1 MSKVSFKTN
10 IHLKDVLGQE
20 LINDDNI
27 AICELVK
34 NSYDSTSD
42 SVLVRF
48 LDITDATESSL
59 LVLDQGSGMDRSDI
73 VDKWLNIA
81 YSVKRNSEDDGYSFA
96 GNKGIGR
103 FSCDRLGKKLTL
115 VTRKGVRGEILKLEI
130 DWLRFEEEDD
140 GKIEI
145 NSIKLNLDTIDLTK
159 AREIIGSDKFLSG
172 TALVIKE
179 LRSNW
184 DHESL
189 LKLRKTLSKVINPNL
204 NYVRN
209 KFRIRMEVPE
219 LKDKDSKNEPTR
231 RINGEI
237 RNEIF
242 KDLEFRTSYIKCFI
256 SKNGSEIHTE
266 LYDNGSLLFK
276 IKEENI
282 FKSLKQ
288 VEITIHFLNPYAK
301 IYFKKQTGYRNLDF
315 GSIFL
320 FVNGFRVSP
329 YGEPGN
335 DWLMLNRRK
344 QQGTSRHLGTR
355 DLVGKIDV
363 FDSEGGFKSVSS
375 REGLV
380 TNDHF
385 RDLFVTEERDDSL
398 FERTRK
404 RLERFVVNGLDWDSL
419 SLTESE
425 RVTHLKM
432 LEDKLM
438 ASEIDNLDKHER
450 WKKTSSE
457 RNLSIASSLNS
468 IMGLKKDELKDVYV
482 NPDLLMD
489 LYDEEIEEKK
499 AIIEGLNNFD
509 GYVSAEKVRKAIS
522 HLKTETEQVSKK
534 LGKVEEKKKKGEE
547 KIRSLAKDLQ
557 DVERQVYFHKKL
569 LGQEKKDLLYLH
581 HEIGVLA
588 DTISKNLSLMMERI
602 EFQKNEDPE
611 FKKYILRIAKANER
625 IISVSRFA
633 TVADL
638 QEQSRVKSRNLV
650 LFISEYV
657 GTLQENRI
665 FSALGGGSMK
675 FGIAGN
681 NITWKLSFK
690 QIDICMIID
699 NLISNAVKAGA
710 TKVDFDFTLEDKS
723 LLVSITNNGRKINGD
738 LVNKIFDIGFTTTK
752 GSGMGLPH
760 IEDILKQ
767 MNGNIE
773 LAKADPVL
781 FHLRFPSENAN

>member
-1 MSKVSFKTN
+1 MTSKVHFKTN

-34 NSYDSTSD
+34 NSYDSGSEN
-42 SVLVRF
+42 VLVRF
-48 LDITDATESSL
+48 LDVTDALESTL
-59 LVLDQGSGMDRSDI
+59 LVLDHGSGMDRSDI

-81 YSVKRNSEDDGYSFA
+81 YSVKRNAVSDQYSFA

-103 FSCDRLGKKLTL
+103 FSCDRLGKKLIL
-115 VTRKGVRGEILKLEI
+115 ITRKGLRGEIFKLAI
-130 DWLRFEEEDD
+130 DWSRFEEDDD
-140 GKIEI
+140 GRIEI
-145 NSIKLNLDTIDLTK
+145 NSIKLNLDTVDLRE
-159 AREIIGSDKFLSG
+159 ARSIIGSDEFVSG

-184 DHESL
+184 DHDSL

-204 NYVRN
+204 SYVRN
-209 KFRIRMEVPE
+209 KFRIRMEAPE
-219 LKDKDSKNEPTR
+219 FIEKDSENEPTR
-231 RINGEI
+231 RVNGDI

-242 KDLEFRTSYIKCFI
+242 KALEFRTSYIKCFI
-256 SKNGSEIHTE
+256 SKNGKEIHTE
-266 LYDNGSLLFK
+266 LYDNGSLLFR
-276 IKEENI
+276 IKENNTYD
-282 FKSLKQ
+282 SLKK

-320 FVNGFRVSP
+320 FINGFRVSP

-363 FDSEGGFKSVSS
+363 YDNEGFFKSVSS

-380 TNDHF
+380 TNDHY
-385 RDLFVTEERDDSL
+385 RDLFVTEDRDDSL

-404 RLERFVVNGLDWDSL
+404 RLERFVVNGLDWDSIGL
-419 SLTESE
+419 SESD
-425 RVTHLKM
+425 RTKHIKM

-438 ASEIDNLDKHER
+438 AGEIDSLEKFER
-450 WKKTSSE
+450 WNKTATE
-457 RNLSIASSLNS
+457 RNVSIASSLNK
-468 IMGLKKDELKDVYV
+468 IMGLKKDELVDIYV
-482 NPDLLMD
+482 NPDMLTD

-499 AIIEGLNNFD
+499 AIVEGLNNFD

-522 HLKTETEQVSKK
+522 HLKTETEKVTQK
-534 LGKVEEKKKKGEE
+534 LDKVEAKKKRGEE
-547 KIRSLAKDLQ
+547 KIRTLSVDLK
-557 DVERQVYFHKKL
+557 EAEKQVYFHKKL

-581 HEIGVLA
+581 HQIGVYA
-588 DTISKNLSLMMERI
+588 DTISKNLSLMTGRI
-602 EFQKNEDPE
+602 EAQKIEDRE
-611 FKKYILRIAKANER
+611 LRKYILRIAKANET
-625 IISVSRFA
+625 ILSVSRFA

-638 QEQSRVKSRNLV
+638 QDQSRIKSRNLV
-650 LFISEYV
+650 LFISEYIE
-657 GTLQENRI
+657 TLQENRI
-665 FSALGGGSMK
+665 FSAISGGSLK
-675 FGIAGN
+675 FSVKGDSIS
-681 NITWKLSFK
+681 WKLSFK

-699 NLISNAVKAGA
+699 NLVSNAVKAGA
-710 TKVDFDFTLEDKS
+710 TRVDVHFSQDEKS
-723 LLVSITNNGRKINGD
+723 LLVSVSNNGKKIPD
-738 LVNKIFDIGFTTTK
+738 LEEKIFDIGFTTTK

-760 IEDILKQ
+760 IQDILKQ
-767 MNGNIE
+767 IGGAIK
-773 LAKADPVL
+773 LASGDPVE
-781 FHLRFPSENAN
+781 FQLRFPNEN